1 MAIITMPA
9 LVIAPEGVSIAQ
21 RRYEIGA
28 ASDPS
33 GTSQVRLL
41 GPPRW
46 AIMLTSPASVLVADA
61 ATWQTTLLQ
70 LRGRI
75 NHLAAY
81 DPARPAPRGT
91 MRGTMTLSGSHS
103 AGATSVVV
111 TAGAGQASTTLLKG
125 DWLQIGS
132 GLTGQLLMVMADA
145 IANGSGVITLTTEPP
160 LRTGY
165 AGGTAVTWDKAR
177 GHYKSAADES
187 RWQYGTGQHR
197 GTAQL
202 LGGFSFDGLEQWT

>member
-1 MAIITMPA
+1 MAIITMPDLLVA
-9 LVIAPEGVSIAQ
+9 LDGVQIAQ
-21 RRYEIGA
+21 RRYELA
-28 ASDPS
+28 ATSDAS
-33 GTSQVRLL
+33 GTTQVRLF

-46 AIMLTSPASVLVADA
+46 AMTLVCPPALAVADA
-61 ATWQTTLLQ
+61 ATWEVMLLQ

-91 MRGTMTLSGSHS
+91 MRGTMTLSGSHT

-111 TAGAGQASTTLLKG
+111 TAGAGQASTTLLSG

-132 GLTGQLLMVMADA
+132 GLTGQLVKVVADA
-145 IANGSGVITLTTEPP
+145 TANGSGVITLTTEPP

-165 AGGTAVTWDKAR
+165 AGATAVTWDKAR
-177 GHYKSAADES
+177 GHYKNTSDES
-187 RWQYGTGQHR
+187 RWQYLNGQGR
-197 GTAQL
+197 GMVQAL
-202 LGGFSFDGLEQWT
+202 AGFSIDLLEQWT